1 MTTWRPLG
9 PRRGDGPDPVP
20 LSASLDRLASRLGA
34 PGVEALSTVFT
45 RWSEVVGPVVAD
57 HTKPVALRDGV
68 LVVAVDDP
76 GWATQ
81 LRYLGASII
90 DRFRELIGEG
100 AIVRIDVRVRR
111 S

>member
-9 PRRGDGPDPVP
+9 GRGGEVPDAIPV
-20 LSASLDRLASRLGA
+20 SASLDRLAARLGA

-57 HTKPVALRDGV
+57 HAKPVSLRDGV

-81 LRYLGASII
+81 LRYLGASVVE
-90 DRFRELIGEG
+90 RFNELVGEG

-111 S
+111 R